1 MMEDTIFAL
10 ASGYGR
16 AAIQILRL
24 SGPKTREII
33 QSGAEQ
39 LPAPRSAKLVTLKNQ
54 AGDIVDRGLLL
65 WFPGPH
71 SFTGEDCAEF
81 QLHGGAAITDAVFR
95 WLKSFEACRLAAP
108 GEFTRRAIQ
117 NGKMSLVE
125 AEGLID
131 LIDAETDV
139 QRRQALDQT
148 LGGLSTH
155 IEQWRSQLLDVLML
169 VEALIDFSDEAD
181 VNPAIFNQIE
191 NRLRTLQKEFASAI
205 QKATRGEQIREGFRV
220 LLAGAPNAGKST
232 LLNALAERDVAIVS
246 AIPGT
251 TRDVI
256 EVKLDL
262 KGYPVIILDT
272 AGVHETLDIIE
283 QEGIRRTLREADRA
297 DLILWLEP
305 VQNGVSPLP
314 DEFEPFHDKVIR
326 VGTKADQSDVLSSGL
341 NVSAING
348 SGIDI
353 LLDHIL
359 HRFTQGSETTF
370 RENAVLTR
378 ARHRNEV
385 EIALVSVEDALASTS
400 SGNIEFIAEDI
411 RLALKAIGRI
421 THSVGSEEVLDRLFA
436 GFCIGK

>member
-16 AAIQILRL
+16 AAVQIVRL
-24 SGPKTREII
+24 SGQKTREII
-33 QSGAEQ
+33 QTGAEQ

-54 AGDIVDRGLLL
+54 AGDIIDRGLLL

-81 QLHGGAAITDAVFR
+81 QLHGGAAITDAIFR
-95 WLKSFEACRLAAP
+95 WLQSFEQCRLAAP
-108 GEFTRRAIQ
+108 GEFTRRAIE

-131 LIDAETDV
+131 LIDAETDI

-181 VNPAIFNQIE
+181 VNPAIFSQIE
-191 NRLRTLQKEFASAI
+191 NRLNILQSELEAAI
-205 QKATRGEQIREGFRV
+205 QKAARGEQIREGFRV

-256 EVKLDL
+256 EIKLDL

-272 AGVHETLDIIE
+272 AGVHETVDIIE

-305 VQNGVSPLP
+305 VENGLSRLP
-314 DEFEPFHDKVIR
+314 DEFVSYVEKIIR
-326 VGTKADQSDVLSSGL
+326 VGTKADQSNAVSRNL
-341 NVSAING
+341 NVSAVTGN
-348 SGIDI
+348 GIDA
-353 LLDHIL
+353 LLDQIL
-359 HRFTQGSETTF
+359 NRLTQGSETILP
-370 RENAVLTR
+370 EKAVLTR

-400 SGNIEFIAEDI
+400 SSNIEFIAEHI

>member
-1 MMEDTIFAL
+1 MEDTIFAL

-16 AAIQILRL
+16 AAVQIVRL
-24 SGPKTREII
+24 SGQKTREII

-54 AGDIVDRGLLL
+54 AGDSIDRGLLL

-81 QLHGGAAITDAVFR
+81 QLHGGAAITDAIFR
-95 WLKSFEACRLAAP
+95 WLQSFEQCRLAAP
-108 GEFTRRAIQ
+108 GEFTRRAIE

-131 LIDAETDV
+131 LIDAETDI

-148 LGGLSTH
+148 LGGLSSH

-181 VNPAIFNQIE
+181 VNPAIFSQIE
-191 NRLRTLQKEFASAI
+191 NRLNILQSELEAAI
-205 QKATRGEQIREGFRV
+205 QKAARGEQIREGFRV

-256 EVKLDL
+256 EIKLDL

-272 AGVHETLDIIE
+272 AGVHETVDIIE

-305 VQNGVSPLP
+305 VENGLSRLP
-314 DEFEPFHDKVIR
+314 DEFVSYVEKIIR
-326 VGTKADQSDVLSSGL
+326 VGTKADQSNAVSRNL
-341 NVSAING
+341 NVSAVTGN
-348 SGIDI
+348 GIDA
-353 LLDHIL
+353 LLDQIL
-359 HRFTQGSETTF
+359 NRLTQGSETILPE
-370 RENAVLTR
+370 RAVLTR

-385 EIALVSVEDALASTS
+385 ETALASIKDALTCTNS
-400 SGNIEFIAEDI
+400 SNIEFIAEHI

-421 THSVGSEEVLDRLFA
+421 TQSVGSEEVLDRLFA

>member
-1 MMEDTIFAL
+1 MEDTIFAL

-16 AAIQILRL
+16 AAVQIVRL
-24 SGPKTREII
+24 SGQKTREII
-33 QSGAEQ
+33 QTGAEQ

-54 AGDIVDRGLLL
+54 AGDIIDRGLLL

-81 QLHGGAAITDAVFR
+81 QLHGGAAITDAIFR
-95 WLKSFEACRLAAP
+95 WLQSFEQCRLAAP
-108 GEFTRRAIQ
+108 GEFTRRAIE

-131 LIDAETDV
+131 LIDAETDI

-181 VNPAIFNQIE
+181 VNPAIFSQIE
-191 NRLRTLQKEFASAI
+191 NRLNILQSELEAAI
-205 QKATRGEQIREGFRV
+205 QKAARGEQIREGFRV

-256 EVKLDL
+256 EIKLDL

-272 AGVHETLDIIE
+272 AGVHETVDIIE

-305 VQNGVSPLP
+305 VENGLSRLP
-314 DEFEPFHDKVIR
+314 DEFVSYVEKIIR
-326 VGTKADQSDVLSSGL
+326 VGTKADQSNAVSRNL
-341 NVSAING
+341 NVSAVTGN
-348 SGIDI
+348 GIDA
-353 LLDHIL
+353 LLDQIL
-359 HRFTQGSETTF
+359 NRLTQGSETILP
-370 RENAVLTR
+370 EKAVLTR

-400 SGNIEFIAEDI
+400 SSNIEFIAEHI

>member
-1 MMEDTIFAL
+1 MEDTIFAL

-81 QLHGGAAITDAVFR
+81 QLHGGAAITDAVFL
-95 WLKSFEACRLAAP
+95 WLQGFDGCRLAAA

-131 LIDAETDV
+131 LIDAETDF

-148 LGGLSTH
+148 FGGLSSH
-155 IEQWRSQLLDVLML
+155 VKQWRSQLLDALML
-169 VEALIDFSDEAD
+169 TEALIDFSDEAD
-181 VNPAIFNQIE
+181 VNPTIFGQIQS
-191 NRLRTLQKEFASAI
+191 RLSILQKELEAAI

-283 QEGIRRTLREADRA
+283 QEGIRRTLREAHRA

-305 VQNGVSPLP
+305 VQNGLSALP

-326 VGTKADQSDVLSSGL
+326 VGTKVDQSDILPGSLS
-341 NVSAING
+341 VSALNG
-348 SGIDI
+348 SGIDT
-353 LLDHIL
+353 LLDEIL
-359 HRFTQGSETTF
+359 RRFTDGSETIMPK
-370 RENAVLTR
+370 NAILTR
-378 ARHRNEV
+378 SRHRNEV
-385 EIALVSVEDALASTS
+385 ETALESIRDAYAGMS
-400 SGNIEFIAEDI
+400 SKNVEFIAEHI
-411 RLALKAIGRI
+411 RLALKAVGRI
-421 THSVGSEEVLDRLFA
+421 THSIGSEEVLDRLFA